1 MTAKGNY
8 LGVVI
13 TELPRRKDVRAA
25 PPAKR
30 VYGAKPV
37 ETAAE

>member
-13 TELPRRKDVRAA
+13 TESPRRKGVRTA
-25 PPAKR
+25 PPAER
-30 VYGAKPV
+30 VYGAGPV